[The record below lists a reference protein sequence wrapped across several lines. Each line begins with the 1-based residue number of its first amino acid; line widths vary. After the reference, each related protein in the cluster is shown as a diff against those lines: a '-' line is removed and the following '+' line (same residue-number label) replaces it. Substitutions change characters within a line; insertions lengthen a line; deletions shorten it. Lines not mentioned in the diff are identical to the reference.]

1 MSGCSNL
8 TELPVS
14 WKQPSD
20 KGPIELNVLLDSE
33 EENDS
38 AAIRIWFLN
47 LLHDYKHDFS
57 LDSVGGNR
65 LSDIGGN
72 IVETIK
78 NMHVKESPKAWSP
91 PSAELPDWHPQYGG
105 NGSGIDAVKINNVVR
120 NALSR
125 ICNLSD
131 ISPEDAAS
139 LPITKIF
146 QQLTGDTPYLARDGV
161 DYARME
167 FDTAEQLYN
176 NLEQTISDHEE
187 SAALMRKGFYI
198 FTEPSDIAEEE
209 KLTQTRLNIKLLEK
223 NIKASQ
229 DKGTP
234 NTERWESTLK
244 KLKEKVANLNRDRR
258 LKTKNLRAE
267 LNNVIPELKE
277 KLRILKLAWL
287 GPEPE
292 TEVDINNRRIYEQNT
307 IDCSIIRQSIDNF
320 TTDTLITTAGYLM
333 NNQYLL
339 NLLTNI
345 AEYQILVE
353 QDATCNRTEEGIEW
367 VTADGVPVIMEDKS
381 GDIVDH
387 MLVNMGIMGFL
398 GDTIKTKYI
407 EDMIENM
414 KGGGT
419 TTAQRRQQVTEPL
432 SPGPLKQLQEPQ
444 EPQGKVAVAGA
455 PASSTLQLPVEGSEE
470 TEIVENA
477 LRMTMYK
484 SEGDPSLEEM
494 HGLFTVMFAAF
505 SALNAFDGSSPIST
519 LLINGQIRSFMK
531 LWIVYCPFMKAF
543 SPSNSV
549 KKNLIDFLTLMKE
562 SLSPEITQ
570 KGGAPGILDE
580 FKDDSEWKTWVQ
592 EAITNLRKQY
602 LAPLKGLSRGATESD
617 SQIRDYL
624 KSVSQQTGEDEEGKD
639 LPDVRQ
645 LLESA
650 MKREEERV
658 SRPGEDDG
666 GGEGGG
672 GGGEDATTPDLLP
685 LDYIVGFLSLVNK
698 WENLSLDN
706 ERLSSMKE
714 IREVY
719 ENTVAPVFRTIVA
732 RMMISSPSLDY
743 KALGFGVVP
752 GRGGIVPELSIHGS
766 TEEKKKKVLKYLYE
780 RLKIGTRVE
789 KKTDDVKSYDLVVE
803 VKFAG
808 GTTGPTNITYTM
820 RDKDGVDKDY
830 TLNEFA
836 DIIIGQ
842 EGIDEYNFYTGES
855 LIGDYVL
862 HPHLEQ
868 ISDAVDA
875 DSKKADVAADTPT
888 GVSELGRI
896 VGMIK
901 YPEKDKPNQL
911 RILYLNGIVMY
922 VSTIDIYNIL
932 INSSDIERILSEN
945 YIVDSKTLSIPSSQE
960 AQDEQN
966 TGAADDEGRN
976 LVVGLWS
983 SSPADVTNYNVTAEK
998 LIRINEILAD
1008 LDSSK
1013 SWGFMEVAGAAD
1025 ATAASEA
1032 TEAAE
1037 TTEEIIETYWKSG
1050 NDVTGAFEG
1059 HGVITLIASLRNLY
1073 NEFLLPM
1080 VSTRMAFFNS
1090 VLGLTDAT
1098 RVSVTKEI
1106 EDVIRIGILDESDEY
1121 ILSDPEWIN
1130 NITKGWTDEIEA
1142 NEAVINT
1149 IVEQESE
1156 SEVSKPAKKLEIV
1169 RSKQKEA
1176 EENAVAKTLLAA
1188 KEWRNLAQ
1196 GNVQETKAGQTWEK
1210 AAAAQHALLLAR
1222 CTTLITEKNMKL
1234 EAGHS
1239 SDDQQPTTAA
1249 TAEVAGATTEGI
1261 GAATAATAEVAGA
1274 TTTEGATTEVAGAT
1288 EVAATTEGATQ
1299 EGATQEGA
1307 TQEGATQEGATQEG
1321 ATQEGAT
1328 TQSTE
1333 GEGATAATQGAGV
1346 TEAGVTEAGVTEAG
1360 VTEATIQATEEA
1372 PPPPLTPEVAS
1383 APPLPLTPEVASAPP
1398 PPPEVAS
1405 ATEPPS
1411 SPTTP
1416 PGGSWTRVT
1425 TPLTAE
1431 ALIAEYKAPGKGMD
1445 NINFLIGLIT
1455 NPPKYTVP
1463 RSLEIAKDNL
1473 KNLVANLYR
1482 TIQNAT
1488 TEGVDKRKLDD
1499 LETIRRDVMGT
1510 INGGLT
1516 PLMLTELGLG
1526 DDDDDEDEGE
1536 ASTISSSSSTSTEP
1550 RTDTQSSSE
1559 SIKSAEE
1566 KDKTEMRLGPK
1577 SGKLTAYLPQEGKNL
1592 INRVCCTM
1600 ARAGLKALG
1609 MVEDNGH
1616 LTTLGWTM
1624 LHSYMVFSK
1633 EAIAANNQ
1641 SKSGNTPATPT
1652 PKEDKI
1658 SRTKYQLINILTGL
1672 QLFILYKYAWD
1683 IKSLWES
1690 YILKNMPP
1698 EITHEKIKA
1707 NMDSKLLGKH
1717 KLDDRWLF
1725 GVLDILGAWK
1735 EGGTEKTADDL
1746 GVYAWTSEDVESL
1759 TNLYAVMQ
1767 NATKQTTYMCRDG
1780 SDACSDGVIPYMCIR
1795 KPEKV
1800 KTTMVRNGINNST
1813 QSLPSIFKQAQLNAD
1828 NLKIPYKINI
1838 LSKKQ
1843 LSGTSPPQVYSIICP
1858 DQSIQDKMS
1867 TCSFG
1872 AASKA
1877 RSRYLHIQFFKLAA
1891 KVKAAVE
1898 TTSRENTGG
1907 VEEEKDD
1914 GSKKASVDDTEE
1926 ELSANVG
1933 GSKNMIGG
1941 MLRKWLDDIE
1951 IKDATMAGSGSYF
1964 YQGISEPIKSSTGIY
1979 DYERVCMDIGLGK
1992 GNTYS
1997 VQHTTSLKSGELMK
2011 ASYVYKGLLGQ
2022 LSSIFGTGYEDVS
2035 KTKKAR
2041 MSKNYDQKKYEAIWN
2056 TISHDIGT
2064 GGLFAELFEIGIVK
2078 GGGDFFQEISA
2089 CWPWGGYLDNHEP
2102 NSSEARPFG
2111 NMNDGGDW
2119 YSTLFPD
2126 EWTTKYGFSSE
2137 HASIIPD
2144 YITENGISCPDA
2156 YRWGFMGDRPSGIRP
2171 GLFNIYSNL
2180 DLFADG
2186 QVTNRLNISGY
2197 LGLAK
2202 KLGKV
2207 EAASSGNSFGPPD
2220 SVSTFFVA
2228 NKYLLEA
2235 IVNAKDA
2242 DGTQPAFISKLL
2254 NRDNGSILPGT
2265 TQPNIWRQAGGK
2277 KKHKFTRRQRRKPKK
2292 TRQKKIKH
2300 KKESLKQFK
2309 KRTKTRVRRLK
2320 IKS

>member
-1 MSGCSNL
+1 M
-8 TELPVS
+8 
-14 WKQPSD
+14 
-20 KGPIELNVLLDSE
+20 
-33 EENDS
+33 
-38 AAIRIWFLN
+38 
-47 LLHDYKHDFS
+47 
-57 LDSVGGNR
+57 
-65 LSDIGGN
+65 
-72 IVETIK
+72 
-78 NMHVKESPKAWSP
+78 
-91 PSAELPDWHPQYGG
+91 
-105 NGSGIDAVKINNVVR
+105 
-120 NALSR
+120 
-125 ICNLSD
+125 
-131 ISPEDAAS
+131 
-139 LPITKIF
+139 
-146 QQLTGDTPYLARDGV
+146 
-161 DYARME
+161 
-167 FDTAEQLYN
+167 
-176 NLEQTISDHEE
+176 
-187 SAALMRKGFYI
+187 
-198 FTEPSDIAEEE
+198 
-209 KLTQTRLNIKLLEK
+209 
-223 NIKASQ
+223 
-229 DKGTP
+229 
-234 NTERWESTLK
+234 
-244 KLKEKVANLNRDRR
+244 
-258 LKTKNLRAE
+258 
-267 LNNVIPELKE
+267 
-277 KLRILKLAWL
+277 
-287 GPEPE
+287 
-292 TEVDINNRRIYEQNT
+292 
-307 IDCSIIRQSIDNF
+307 
-320 TTDTLITTAGYLM
+320 
-333 NNQYLL
+333 
-339 NLLTNI
+339 
-345 AEYQILVE
+345 
-353 QDATCNRTEEGIEW
+353 
-367 VTADGVPVIMEDKS
+367 
-381 GDIVDH
+381 
-387 MLVNMGIMGFL
+387 
-398 GDTIKTKYI
+398 
-407 EDMIENM
+407 
-414 KGGGT
+414 
-419 TTAQRRQQVTEPL
+419 
-432 SPGPLKQLQEPQ
+432 
-444 EPQGKVAVAGA
+444 
-455 PASSTLQLPVEGSEE
+455 
-470 TEIVENA
+470 
-477 LRMTMYK
+477 
-484 SEGDPSLEEM
+484 
-494 HGLFTVMFAAF
+494 
-505 SALNAFDGSSPIST
+505 
-519 LLINGQIRSFMK
+519 
-531 LWIVYCPFMKAF
+531 
-543 SPSNSV
+543 
-549 KKNLIDFLTLMKE
+549 
-562 SLSPEITQ
+562 
-570 KGGAPGILDE
+570 
-580 FKDDSEWKTWVQ
+580 
-592 EAITNLRKQY
+592 
-602 LAPLKGLSRGATESD
+602 
-617 SQIRDYL
+617 
-624 KSVSQQTGEDEEGKD
+624 
-639 LPDVRQ
+639 
-645 LLESA
+645 
-650 MKREEERV
+650 
-658 SRPGEDDG
+658 
-666 GGEGGG
+666 
-672 GGGEDATTPDLLP
+672 
-685 LDYIVGFLSLVNK
+685 
-698 WENLSLDN
+698 
-706 ERLSSMKE
+706 
-714 IREVY
+714 
-719 ENTVAPVFRTIVA
+719 
-732 RMMISSPSLDY
+732 
-743 KALGFGVVP
+743 
-752 GRGGIVPELSIHGS
+752 
-766 TEEKKKKVLKYLYE
+766 
-780 RLKIGTRVE
+780 
-789 KKTDDVKSYDLVVE
+789 
-803 VKFAG
+803 
-808 GTTGPTNITYTM
+808 
-820 RDKDGVDKDY
+820 
-830 TLNEFA
+830 
-836 DIIIGQ
+836 
-842 EGIDEYNFYTGES
+842 
-855 LIGDYVL
+855 
-862 HPHLEQ
+862 
-868 ISDAVDA
+868 
-875 DSKKADVAADTPT
+875 
-888 GVSELGRI
+888 
-896 VGMIK
+896 
-901 YPEKDKPNQL
+901 
-911 RILYLNGIVMY
+911 
-922 VSTIDIYNIL
+922 
-932 INSSDIERILSEN
+932 
-945 YIVDSKTLSIPSSQE
+945 
-960 AQDEQN
+960 
-966 TGAADDEGRN
+966 
-976 LVVGLWS
+976 
-983 SSPADVTNYNVTAEK
+983 
-998 LIRINEILAD
+998 
-1008 LDSSK
+1008 
-1013 SWGFMEVAGAAD
+1013 
-1025 ATAASEA
+1025 
-1032 TEAAE
+1032 
-1037 TTEEIIETYWKSG
+1037 
-1050 NDVTGAFEG
+1050 TGAFEG

-1142 NEAVINT
+1142 NEARINT

-1188 KEWRNLAQ
+1188 KEWRNSAQ
-1196 GNVQETKAGQTWEK
+1196 GNVQETKAGQTWEE

-1239 SDDQQPTTAA
+1239 SDDQQPA
-1249 TAEVAGATTEGI
+1249 TGE
-1261 GAATAATAEVAGA
+1261 
-1274 TTTEGATTEVAGAT
+1274 AT
-1288 EVAATTEGATQ
+1288 EV
-1299 EGATQEGA
+1299 
-1307 TQEGATQEGATQEG
+1307 
-1321 ATQEGAT
+1321 AT

-1333 GEGATAATQGAGV
+1333 GAGV

-1360 VTEATIQATEEA
+1360 VTAATIQATEET
-1372 PPPPLTPEVAS
+1372 PPPP
-1383 APPLPLTPEVASAPP
+1383 TPEVASAPP
-1398 PPPEVAS
+1398 PPTPEVAS
-1405 ATEPPS
+1405 APPPPTPEVAAAEPPS

-1431 ALIAEYKAPGKGMD
+1431 ALIAEYQAPGKGMD

-1455 NPPKYTVP
+1455 TPPKDAVP
-1463 RSLEIAKDNL
+1463 QSLQVAKDNL
-1473 KNLVANLYR
+1473 QNLVANLYR
-1482 TIQNAT
+1482 TIHKAT
-1488 TEGVDKRKLDD
+1488 AEGVDKRKLED
-1499 LETIRRDVMGT
+1499 LEAIRAEVIG
-1510 INGGLT
+1510 IIKGGIHDPEVLDD
-1516 PLMLTELGLG
+1516 LGLG

-1536 ASTISSSSSTSTEP
+1536 ASTISSSSSTSPEP
-1550 RTDTQSSSE
+1550 RTDTHSSSE

-1633 EAIAANNQ
+1633 EAIAANKQ
-1641 SKSGNTPATPT
+1641 AKSGNTPATPT

-1698 EITHEKIKA
+1698 EVTHEKIKA

-1725 GVLDILGAWK
+1725 GVLDILGVWK
-1735 EGGTEKTADDL
+1735 EGGTEKTAGDL
-1746 GVYAWTSEDVESL
+1746 GVYAWNSEDVESL

-1813 QSLPSIFKQAQLNAD
+1813 QSLPSIFKQAQLNAH

-1843 LSGTSPPQVYSIICP
+1843 LSGASPSQVYSIICP

-1877 RSRYLHIQFFKLAA
+1877 RSRYLRIQFFKLAA

-1898 TTSRENTGG
+1898 TTAMGNMGG

-1941 MLRKWLDDIE
+1941 MLRRWLDDIE

-2022 LSSIFGTGYEDVS
+2022 LSSIFGTDYEDVS

-2041 MSKNYDQKKYEAIWN
+2041 MSKKYDQKKYEAIWN